1 MNNTDKALSE
11 KRKPISRVLIFSL
24 LMFMLGAVSGF
35 YLSIQNNNEA
45 TLTNNT
51 ELNNRSF
58 QSDNQSEVSEKALSN
73 AEKVETESGN
83 GGTQP
88 SKNSSITN
96 SVTSERN
103 TASENFDDLIG
114 VSTGD
119 ETISDVKKV
128 YAKPKNTQ
136 VLISTGQIKRSLII
150 DQKVELTQYQNSSIV
165 NENNDDYP
173 FEITFRGIGGLFL
186 YPQRDFVAPGDGNL
200 TNISL
205 GVDYKMS
212 NNSYLGIEIG
222 REVMDLYIESG
233 LGILVEESSLYIYG
247 VHYKYEFNGYK
258 LFDQIIP
265 MSEMMVGGTVSGP
278 IFKTRLGLAWL
289 PEKRIKLFGA
299 LEATG
304 LFYRYLGNTE
314 YTAKISANVGIS
326 VAF

>member
-1 MNNTDKALSE
+1 
-11 KRKPISRVLIFSL
+11 
-24 LMFMLGAVSGF
+24 
-35 YLSIQNNNEA
+35 
-45 TLTNNT
+45 
-51 ELNNRSF
+51 
-58 QSDNQSEVSEKALSN
+58 
-73 AEKVETESGN
+73 
-83 GGTQP
+83 
-88 SKNSSITN
+88 
-96 SVTSERN
+96 
-103 TASENFDDLIG
+103 
-114 VSTGD
+114 
-119 ETISDVKKV
+119 
-128 YAKPKNTQ
+128 
-136 VLISTGQIKRSLII
+136 
-150 DQKVELTQYQNSSIV
+150 
-165 NENNDDYP
+165 
-173 FEITFRGIGGLFL
+173 
-186 YPQRDFVAPGDGNL
+186 
-200 TNISL
+200 
-205 GVDYKMS
+205 